1 MTEDVQINE
10 GGTLRHLLTLENLS
24 IDLVTEIL
32 DRAQNFLSVGD
43 RRTKNSRYY
52 VEDLCSISFLKIVR
66 VHALHSR

>member
-24 IDLVTEIL
+24 GDLVTEIL

-43 RRTKNSRYY
+43 RRTYFGKLIWRFSY
-52 VEDLCSISFLKIVR
+52 
-66 VHALHSR
+66 